1 MYISILCRIDIITA
15 IFPVTWQCLR
25 CCVETRDL
33 RYVIIFRSKK
43 VNTDGV
49 VSLNVLTARRLQDNK
64 LKLKTVQ
71 STGKCWQWLSHRE
84 YCIIYTRND
93 PIFRL
98 VSFLFAVFVLFWSRH
113 VDHLCIALK
122 WRLNICCLIPSGIV
136 VHMDRLMVSTK
147 FLYCLNFNVFI
158 RLMKSGKE
166 RNPLCSKLGHVT
178 VDAYKQRTT
187 ATS

>member
-1 MYISILCRIDIITA
+1 MQHMHVMHFFSTCLDISSHNLRQHYLKFSNCIYFVQNFYQLFDIITT

-84 YCIIYTRND
+84 YCIIYTLND

-122 WRLNICCLIPSGIV
+122 WR
-136 VHMDRLMVSTK
+136 
-147 FLYCLNFNVFI
+147 
-158 RLMKSGKE
+158 
-166 RNPLCSKLGHVT
+166 
-178 VDAYKQRTT
+178 
-187 ATS
+187 